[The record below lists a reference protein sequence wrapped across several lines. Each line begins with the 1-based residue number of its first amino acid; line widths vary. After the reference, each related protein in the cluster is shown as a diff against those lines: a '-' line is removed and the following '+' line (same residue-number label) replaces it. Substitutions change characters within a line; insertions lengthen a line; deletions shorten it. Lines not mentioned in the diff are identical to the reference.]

1 MEIKKLPNGFEYIE
15 IVNDIVSAKIALQ
28 GAHIFEYKVQGK
40 KDLLWLS
47 SESYFEYGKAIRGG
61 IPICWPSFG
70 MNNPKLPQHGFARI
84 SIFSLVSLKQVDMHT
99 SELILKLEDDTQTRR
114 LWNYKFTLEVVFKI
128 SDTLEIELITR
139 NKDERDFVLTQA
151 LHTYFHVSNIEDVEI
166 FGLEEKP
173 YYDAL
178 LNAQYIQKESIKISE
193 EFDNV
198 YQKVDRP
205 LLLQDKRKKVII
217 QAKGSS
223 SVVVWNPWIEK
234 CKRMSAM
241 KAEAYKEFV
250 CIESAN
256 AFDDFKILQ
265 EGESYSLKTIITSS

>member
-15 IVNDIVSAKIALQ
+15 VMNDIVSAKIALQ
-28 GAHIFEYKVQGK
+28 GAHIFEYKVKGK

-47 SESYFEYGKAIRGG
+47 SESCFEYGKAIRGG

-70 MNNPKLPQHGFARI
+70 MNNPKLPQHGFART

-99 SELILKLEDDTQTRR
+99 SELILKLEDDMQTRR

-139 NKDERDFVLTQA
+139 NKDERAFALTQA
-151 LHTYFHVSNIEDVEI
+151 LHTYFRVSNIEDVEI

-241 KAEAYKEFV
+241 KTEDYKEFV

-265 EGESYSLKTIITSS
+265 EGENYSLKAIITSS